1 VAVEHFYPTLATVFI
16 KNKNNNNSHNNNNN
30 NTENLKKI
38 PFQDFSFNKENT
50 KKIQYAKV

>member
-16 KNKNNNNSHNNNNN
+16 KNINNNSNINNNNS
-30 NTENLKKI
+30 TENLKQI
-38 PFQDFSFNKENT
+38 PFQDFSFNKENP